1 MAEHDTLTE
10 HEYDGIKEY
19 DNPTPG
25 WWHAIF
31 LLSCI
36 FALFYGLYWHGN
48 PDAKSVHQRHAADQL
63 REIKR
68 QFAEIGTLEADEPTI
83 LKMMGEAKWLAVGE
97 SVYRNNCVSCHG
109 PNAEGQVG
117 PNLTDD
123 FWKNVKELPDI
134 ASVIVNGANQ
144 GAMPAW
150 KNRLH
155 PNEVVLAAAYIASL
169 RGKNVPGRAQEGE
182 KIAPWPSAKG
192 GNDQSSTHASR

>member
-1 MAEHDTLTE
+1 MAEQDTLTE

-31 LLSCI
+31 LLSV
-36 FALFYGLYWHGN
+36 LFSLVYGLYWHGN
-48 PDAKSVHQRHAADQL
+48 PDAQDVHERHAAAQL

-68 QFAEIGTLEADEPTI
+68 QFAEIGTLEPDEATI
-83 LKMMGEAKWLAVGE
+83 VRMMGEAKWLAVGE

-109 PNAEGQVG
+109 ASAEGQVG

-123 FWKNVKELPDI
+123 YWKNVKALPDV
-134 ASVIVNGANQ
+134 ARVIVDGANQ

-150 KNRLH
+150 KSRLH
-155 PNEVVLAAAYIASL
+155 PNEIVLAAAYVASL
-169 RGKNVPGRAQEGE
+169 RGKNLPGRAKEGE
-182 KIAPWPSAKG
+182 SIPPWPG
-192 GNDQSSTHASR
+192 R